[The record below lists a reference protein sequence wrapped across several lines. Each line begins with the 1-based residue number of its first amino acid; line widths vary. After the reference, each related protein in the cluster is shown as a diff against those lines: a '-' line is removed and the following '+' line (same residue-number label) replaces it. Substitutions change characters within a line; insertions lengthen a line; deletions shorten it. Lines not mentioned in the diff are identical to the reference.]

1 MKHALVDPRGA
12 LGPHARAGL
21 APRFGAIPED
31 IEIGFLVN
39 EVSRQ
44 TGPDFTR
51 YTEVLED
58 LLRHRH
64 RHRRVVVVR
73 DAKPVLSRPAEPSL
87 LHKYRHCR
95 GVVTGLAK

>member
-1 MKHALVDPRGA
+1 MKFALVDPRGA
-12 LGPHARAGL
+12 LVPNALPGL
-21 APRFGAIPED
+21 APRLGAVPED

-39 EVSRQ
+39 EISRR

-58 LLRHRH
+58 LIRRRH

>member
-12 LGPHARAGL
+12 LGPDTRPGL
-21 APRFGAIPED
+21 APRLGAVPED

-58 LLRHRH
+58 LLRH

>member
-1 MKHALVDPRGA
+1 MSFRLVDPRGVVHHTEPA
-12 LGPHARAGL
+12 DL
-21 APRFGAIPED
+21 APRLGAVPED
-31 IEIGFLVN
+31 IDIGFLVN

-51 YTEVLED
+51 YTEVIEEV
-58 LLRHRH
+58 LRGRY
-64 RHRRVVVVR
+64 RRVEVVR
-73 DAKPVLSRPAEPSL
+73 DAKPVLSRPAERSL